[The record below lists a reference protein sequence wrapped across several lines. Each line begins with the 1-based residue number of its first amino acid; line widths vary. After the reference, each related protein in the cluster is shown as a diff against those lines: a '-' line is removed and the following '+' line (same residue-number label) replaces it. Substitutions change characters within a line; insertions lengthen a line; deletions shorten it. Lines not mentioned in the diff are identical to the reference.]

1 MASATPAASAGE
13 VAVLISA
20 AAACAV
26 AAGGDGESQERERR
40 LNRFVR
46 VVAFGEW
53 AGNAF
58 GALAFLW
65 ATVVLL
71 GGFCSV
77 LKPVD
82 FWFATVIIFIEAFRI
97 FSRNYKLENQ
107 ALFGTTRALR
117 WINVPFVRMLGRP
130 QEGNEVVLIMGLWID
145 LVNWLPVVGPM
156 FMGILQAALLI
167 LMSKKMELRGTCQLT
182 SRSRRCRRLQ
192 LWAVLI
198 AFLIIYTLFLSGAPS
213 AFENACASTE
223 ILTQVVAALLL
234 IFRPQ
239 VVVNLTN
246 TPWCRRL
253 LSLSKVI
260 SAVSLAFGFAVA
272 LWPPALA
279 VSGRAVDPSSFIRAF
294 TVAVLSLGSLQ
305 TPAAANNTLFGGRW
319 IEAIVDILFLW
330 HLLVTLPAALS
341 GGHGDFVRQLT
352 TIAAG
357 ISSILVLLMKNLQIP
372 AAALQV
378 LLSSSRFS
386 SLQSEYRQP
395 SPQDCTTANPNLVP
409 AIIGF
414 YVLALCEGSLYILAS
429 ILGLFS
435 FFPRRSLVRHSKLF
449 HGQRG
454 AKAIDLYYQHAY
466 ATCMD
471 TGPFAAKKNLSLAG
485 FATESLMT
493 SSSSSEMQRAA
504 VLVLGNLDSIEELRS
519 RILGTNNRALSTL
532 IGMLGWEDVQHRDIR
547 LIAAGIIANLA
558 DSLTISEI
566 PGTLKLVSSLLDADN
581 QPVKDE
587 PAGRQDSMP
596 NVRNAEQLEH
606 GQDDSGGCWV
616 RRRWQQ
622 MKKKWSILEEQEPL
636 THQISLPIQGM
647 VILERLAHDPDN
659 CAEMAKATYL
669 IAKIVGLISY
679 TTADSESSKD
689 NKQQH
694 MMIFSSL
701 NFVRRLAITGESI
714 GVALRQE
721 LCKNYSLLNNLECV
735 LEDSHRSPEIMKLV
749 FEILAKLAFD
759 KDARKEIGS
768 SKVTISKLMLAFI
781 GKDGSTNAYYDQ
793 SLRMAAG
800 EALANLTIES
810 TANCLA
816 ILEEPGFELIKDLK
830 KMFCEDE
837 YRYVVASLLQNV
849 CAHSTDKLRHH
860 QGVGDHLSSAI
871 PMLMENIMSAG
882 GKQLEPLISLVSE
895 ISNVI
900 PEPFVYQLQLQANG
914 SELVQKLVG
923 TLNSNRKPNPEYPR
937 MRRVVIEMVIS
948 TVKLCPRYATIFREG
963 GMMEALNKVERT
975 PSKVEEYRV
984 FYGNVGVVLESGSP
998 LAALAAT
1005 AKGLVH
1011 SAAPTLGA

>member
-1 MASATPAASAGE
+1 MASATPAGGAGAGE
-13 VAVLISA
+13 VAIQISDA
-20 AAACAV
+20 AAD
-26 AAGGDGESQERERR
+26 AGDESQKRERR

-58 GALAFLW
+58 GALAFVW
-65 ATVVLL
+65 ATAVLL

-77 LKPVD
+77 LKPLD
-82 FWFATVIIFIEAFRI
+82 FWYATVIIFIEAFRI

-145 LVNWLPVVGPM
+145 LVNWLPFFGPM
-156 FMGILQAALLI
+156 FMGILKAALLI

-198 AFLIIYTLFLSGAPS
+198 AFLIIYTLFLSGAMEELGYPIPS
-213 AFENACASTE
+213 AFGDACASTE

-272 LWPPALA
+272 LWPRR
-279 VSGRAVDPSSFIRAF
+279 VVDPSSFVTAF

-330 HLLVTLPAALS
+330 HLLVSLPAALS
-341 GGHGDFVRQLT
+341 GGHGGFAHQLT

-386 SLQSEYRQP
+386 RLRSEYRQP

-504 VLVLGNLDSIEELRS
+504 VLVLGNLDSIQELRS
-519 RILGTNNRALSTL
+519 RILGPNNRALSTL

-547 LIAAGIIANLA
+547 LIAAGVIANMA

-566 PGTLKLVSSLLDADN
+566 PGMLKLVSSLLDADN
-581 QPVKDE
+581 QPVKND
-587 PAGRQDSMP
+587 PAGRQDSLP
-596 NVRNAEQLEH
+596 NVGNAEQLEH

-616 RRRWQQ
+616 WRRWQQ
-622 MKKKWSILEEQEPL
+622 MKKKWSMLEEQPL
-636 THQISLPIQGM
+636 TRQDSLPIQGM

-659 CAEMAKATYL
+659 CAEIAKATYL

-679 TTADSESSKD
+679 TTADSKSSKD

-701 NFVRRLAITGESI
+701 NFVRRLAITGDTI

-721 LCKNYSLLNNLECV
+721 LYKNSFLINNLECV
-735 LEDSHRSPEIMKLV
+735 LEQEDSNRSPEVTKLV
-749 FEILAKLAFD
+749 IEILRPSIWKQ
-759 KDARKEIGS
+759 
-768 SKVTISKLMLAFI
+768 
-781 GKDGSTNAYYDQ
+781 GKTLGAP
-793 SLRMAAG
+793 RMAAG

-810 TANCLA
+810 PANCLA
-816 ILEEPGFELIKDLK
+816 IMEEPGYELIKDLK
-830 KMFCEDE
+830 NMLCEDE

-860 QGVGDHLSSAI
+860 QGARNHLSSAI
-871 PMLMENIMSAG
+871 PMLMENIMSAV
-882 GKQLEPLISLVSE
+882 GKQLEPLIGLVSE

-900 PEPFVYQLQLQANG
+900 LEPLFDQLQLQANG
-914 SELVQKLVG
+914 SDLVQKLVV

-937 MRRVVIEMVIS
+937 MRRVVVEMVIS

-975 PSKVEEYRV
+975 PSKVEGYRV
-984 FYGNVGVVLESGSP
+984 FYGDVGVVLESGSP
-998 LAALAAT
+998 LTALAAT

>member
-1 MASATPAASAGE
+1 
-13 VAVLISA
+13 
-20 AAACAV
+20 
-26 AAGGDGESQERERR
+26 
-40 LNRFVR
+40 
-46 VVAFGEW
+46 
-53 AGNAF
+53 
-58 GALAFLW
+58 
-65 ATVVLL
+65 
-71 GGFCSV
+71 
-77 LKPVD
+77 
-82 FWFATVIIFIEAFRI
+82 
-97 FSRNYKLENQ
+97 
-107 ALFGTTRALR
+107 
-117 WINVPFVRMLGRP
+117 MLGRP
-130 QEGNEVVLIMGLWID
+130 QEGNEVVLTMGLWIN
-145 LVNWLPVVGPM
+145 LVNWLPVVGLM

-182 SRSRRCRRLQ
+182 SRSRRRRRLH
-192 LWAVLI
+192 LGAVI
-198 AFLIIYTLFLSGAPS
+198 VVFLIIYTLFLSGVTEDLRYPTIVPS

-260 SAVSLAFGFAVA
+260 SSVSLAFGFAVA
-272 LWPPALA
+272 LWPRR
-279 VSGRAVDPSSFIRAF
+279 VVDPSSFITAF

-341 GGHGDFVRQLT
+341 GGHGGFVRQLT

-519 RILGTNNRALSTL
+519 RILGPNDRALSTL

-547 LIAAGIIANLA
+547 LIAAGIVANLA

-566 PGTLKLVSSLLDADN
+566 PGMLKLVSSLLDADN
-581 QPVKDE
+581 QPVNND
-587 PAGRQDSMP
+587 PAGRQDSLP
-596 NVRNAEQLEH
+596 NVGNAEQLEH
-606 GQDDSGGCWV
+606 GQDDGRGCWV

-636 THQISLPIQGM
+636 THQDSLPIQGM

-659 CAEMAKATYL
+659 CAEIAKATYL
-669 IAKIVGLISY
+669 VAKIVGLISY
-679 TTADSESSKD
+679 TAADSKSSKD
-689 NKQQH
+689 NKRQH

-701 NFVRRLAITGESI
+701 NFARRLAITGDTI

-721 LCKNYSLLNNLECV
+721 LYNNSFLINNLECV
-735 LEDSHRSPEIMKLV
+735 LEDSRSSPEIMKLV

-768 SKVTISKLMLAFI
+768 SKVTISELMHAFI

-810 TANCLA
+810 PANCLA
-816 ILEEPGFELIKDLK
+816 ILEETGYELIKDLK
-830 KMFCEDE
+830 NMLCEDE
-837 YRYVVASLLQNV
+837 YRYVAASLLQNV

-860 QGVGDHLSSAI
+860 QGAGNHLSSAI
-871 PMLMENIMSAG
+871 PMVMKNIMSAG
-882 GKQLEPLISLVSE
+882 SKQLEPLIGLVSE

-900 PEPFVYQLQLQANG
+900 PEPFVDQLQLQANG

-984 FYGNVGVVLESGSP
+984 FYANVGVVRESGSP

-1005 AKGLVH
+1005 AKRLVH
-1011 SAAPTLGA
+1011 SAAGNLGA

>member
-1 MASATPAASAGE
+1 
-13 VAVLISA
+13 
-20 AAACAV
+20 
-26 AAGGDGESQERERR
+26 
-40 LNRFVR
+40 
-46 VVAFGEW
+46 
-53 AGNAF
+53 
-58 GALAFLW
+58 
-65 ATVVLL
+65 
-71 GGFCSV
+71 
-77 LKPVD
+77 
-82 FWFATVIIFIEAFRI
+82 
-97 FSRNYKLENQ
+97 
-107 ALFGTTRALR
+107 
-117 WINVPFVRMLGRP
+117 
-130 QEGNEVVLIMGLWID
+130 
-145 LVNWLPVVGPM
+145 
-156 FMGILQAALLI
+156 MGILQAALLI

-182 SRSRRCRRLQ
+182 SRSRRRRRLH
-192 LWAVLI
+192 LGAVI
-198 AFLIIYTLFLSGAPS
+198 VVFLIIYTLFLSGVTEDLGYPTIVPS

-279 VSGRAVDPSSFIRAF
+279 VSGRAVDPSSFITAF

-305 TPAAANNTLFGGRW
+305 TPAANSTLFGGRW

-330 HLLVTLPAALS
+330 YLLVTLPAALS
-341 GGHGDFVRQLT
+341 GGLGQLT
-352 TIAAG
+352 TIAAS

-372 AAALQV
+372 AAAL
-378 LLSSSRFS
+378 
-386 SLQSEYRQP
+386 
-395 SPQDCTTANPNLVP
+395 QDCTTANPNLVP

-519 RILGTNNRALSTL
+519 RILGPNDRALSTL

-547 LIAAGIIANLA
+547 LIAAGIIANMA

-566 PGTLKLVSSLLDADN
+566 PGMLKLVSSLLDADN
-581 QPVKDE
+581 QPVKND
-587 PAGRQDSMP
+587 PAGRQDSLP
-596 NVRNAEQLEH
+596 NVGNAEQLEH
-606 GQDDSGGCWV
+606 GQDDNGGCWV
-616 RRRWQQ
+616 WRRWQQ
-622 MKKKWSILEEQEPL
+622 MKKKWSMLEEQPL
-636 THQISLPIQGM
+636 TRQDSLPIQGM

-659 CAEMAKATYL
+659 CAEIAKATYL

-679 TTADSESSKD
+679 TTADSKSSKD

-701 NFVRRLAITGESI
+701 NFVRRLAITGDTI

-721 LCKNYSLLNNLECV
+721 LYKNSFLINNLECV
-735 LEDSHRSPEIMKLV
+735 LEQEDSNRSPEVTKLV
-749 FEILAKLAFD
+749 IEILTKLAFD
-759 KDARKEIGS
+759 MEARKDIGS
-768 SKVTISKLMLAFI
+768 SKVTISKLMHAFI

-810 TANCLA
+810 PANCLA
-816 ILEEPGFELIKDLK
+816 IMEEPGYELIKDLK
-830 KMFCEDE
+830 NMLCEDE

-860 QGVGDHLSSAI
+860 QGARNHLSSAI
-871 PMLMENIMSAG
+871 PMLMENIMSAV
-882 GKQLEPLISLVSE
+882 GKQLEPLIGLVSE

-900 PEPFVYQLQLQANG
+900 PEPLFDQLQLQANG
-914 SELVQKLVG
+914 SDLVQKLVV

-937 MRRVVIEMVIS
+937 MRRVVVEMVIS

-975 PSKVEEYRV
+975 PSKVEGYRV
-984 FYGNVGVVLESGSP
+984 FYGDVGVVLESGSP
-998 LAALAAT
+998 LTALAAT